1 MRSSVAVA
9 SEVGARAI
17 PRAPVRVTPRIRPL
31 RRLDPGRKRSHR
43 EGQVGAALALVVV
56 LGALV
61 VPAAEAGVRWDGARF
76 ERQEELCVWLRAHRS
91 RCDVW
96 AIHHPTA
103 WQSLAGTAK
112 PQARPA
118 QPSLGRVPR
127 AIRTSG
133 PTQAALG
140 ALAGMALILS
150 LAPLPMALRRRMG
163 SRTLEIRI
171 GLATFA
177 CAVGA
182 GLVLASA

>member
-91 RCDVW
+91 RCAVW
-96 AIHHPTA
+96 AIPHPTA
-103 WQSLAGTAK
+103 WVPFVPPLLCGPSTA
-112 PQARPA
+112 R
-118 QPSLGRVPR
+118 LG
-127 AIRTSG
+127 
-133 PTQAALG
+133 
-140 ALAGMALILS
+140 
-150 LAPLPMALRRRMG
+150 G
-163 SRTLEIRI
+163 SRWPEQRIRR
-171 GLATFA
+171 LARRSRPWGGFPVRFA
-177 CAVGA
+177 PV
-182 GLVLASA
+182 